1 MSYAKIQDGSISK
14 YPYTFFDLKKDN
26 PNVSFPKNV
35 LEEESSR
42 NEFGVELV
50 VKTNAPSKKGYISV
64 EEEPSFSGDSWI
76 QNWVLNPKEV
86 GNVNPDEVE
95 SVEQPVKD
103 GCSYTLGSP
112 ELVDGVW
119 KQNWIMSE
127 NTWLV
132 NRVNSYGSL
141 IEQIEYITGNGLAA
155 WQAKVA
161 EIPAKYPKS

>member
-86 GNVNPDEVE
+86 GNVSPDEVE

-103 GCSYTLGSP
+103 GYSYTLGSP

-141 IEQIEYITGNGLAA
+141 IEQIEYITENGLEA

-161 EIPAKYPKS
+161 EIKAKYPKS